1 VVPMT
6 VPAEMVT
13 VGSIAACAANAK
25 ARRGKRVES
34 IANRDVAIVEKDEI
48 KVLGADVTLLS

>member
-1 VVPMT
+1 MT